1 MAKKGSEAMNSQF
14 RLKLWLLLSLA
25 LIAIAPTPALAQPGC
40 EELNDVGSFDYR
52 SYGIGVHRTC
62 GDFDPICAALRLKQ
76 IALGKPIEAW
86 ISLSREAALSAGVSP
101 IPPNIRNQ
109 VEHLYPA
116 PLLDKVRFKSG
127 SGFLGTLQWFREEMS
142 GGAITLD
149 NIIIFSDDSRAGNL
163 RIWVHELE
171 HVRQYEQLGVD
182 GFAQAYVDQTCILPG
197 DTPAGGYDS
206 GNCQLERRAVR
217 KSNFWNRTD
226 LAAYCTFFWRY
237 VDAAYTGAN
246 GAPDGTAG
254 RPYPDLTTGVKATVA
269 GSILWVQP
277 GAYSVDGNRLSKRMA
292 IRAPRGGV
300 NIRARPTVA
309 GSALTSLSAAS
320 YNGELA
326 RESIAAA
333 FGEDLAS
340 ETAVANS
347 LPLPTTLAGVTVKV
361 KDSAGVE
368 RNAPLFF
375 VSPGQ
380 INYLIPSGTAS
391 GIASIGVQKGA
402 SIVASETLPIAA
414 VAPGLFAANANG
426 QGVAAAVA
434 LRVRANGAQSVEP
447 VARFDQ
453 QAGRF
458 VSLPIDLGP
467 ADEQVFLILFGTG
480 FRGHSGLGAIKVSIG
495 GEPAETLFAGESPGF
510 AGLDQANVRLPRS
523 LAGKGEVGILFTVD
537 NRSANEVT
545 VSVC

>member
-1 MAKKGSEAMNSQF
+1 
-14 RLKLWLLLSLA
+14 
-25 LIAIAPTPALAQPGC
+25 
-40 EELNDVGSFDYR
+40 
-52 SYGIGVHRTC
+52 
-62 GDFDPICAALRLKQ
+62 
-76 IALGKPIEAW
+76 
-86 ISLSREAALSAGVSP
+86 
-101 IPPNIRNQ
+101 
-109 VEHLYPA
+109 
-116 PLLDKVRFKSG
+116 
-127 SGFLGTLQWFREEMS
+127 
-142 GGAITLD
+142 
-149 NIIIFSDDSRAGNL
+149 
-163 RIWVHELE
+163 
-171 HVRQYEQLGVD
+171 
-182 GFAQAYVDQTCILPG
+182 
-197 DTPAGGYDS
+197 
-206 GNCQLERRAVR
+206 
-217 KSNFWNRTD
+217 
-226 LAAYCTFFWRY
+226 
-237 VDAAYTGAN
+237 
-246 GAPDGTAG
+246 
-254 RPYPDLTTGVKATVA
+254 LTTGVKATVA

-277 GAYSVDGNRLSKRMA
+277 GAYSVDGNRLNKRMA

-309 GSALTSLSAAS
+309 GNALASLSAAS

-333 FGEDLAS
+333 FGENLAS
-340 ETAVANS
+340 ETAVAAS

-391 GIASIGVQKGA
+391 GIASIGVQRGA
-402 SIVASETLPIAA
+402 SIVASETAPIAA

-434 LRVRANGAQSVEP
+434 LRVRANGAQGVEP

-480 FRGHSGLGAIKVSIG
+480 FRGRSGLGAVKVSIG
-495 GEPAETLFAGESPGF
+495 GEPAEALFAGEAPGF

-545 VSVC
+545 VSVR

>member
-1 MAKKGSEAMNSQF
+1 
-14 RLKLWLLLSLA
+14 
-25 LIAIAPTPALAQPGC
+25 
-40 EELNDVGSFDYR
+40 
-52 SYGIGVHRTC
+52 
-62 GDFDPICAALRLKQ
+62 
-76 IALGKPIEAW
+76 
-86 ISLSREAALSAGVSP
+86 
-101 IPPNIRNQ
+101 
-109 VEHLYPA
+109 
-116 PLLDKVRFKSG
+116 
-127 SGFLGTLQWFREEMS
+127 
-142 GGAITLD
+142 
-149 NIIIFSDDSRAGNL
+149 
-163 RIWVHELE
+163 
-171 HVRQYEQLGVD
+171 
-182 GFAQAYVDQTCILPG
+182 
-197 DTPAGGYDS
+197 
-206 GNCQLERRAVR
+206 
-217 KSNFWNRTD
+217 
-226 LAAYCTFFWRY
+226 
-237 VDAAYTGAN
+237 
-246 GAPDGTAG
+246 
-254 RPYPDLTTGVKATVA
+254 LTTGVKATVA

-277 GAYSVDGNRLSKRMA
+277 GAYSVDGNQLNKKMA
-292 IRAPRGGV
+292 ILAPRGGV

-309 GSALTSLSAAS
+309 GSALASLSAAS

-333 FGEDLAS
+333 FGENLAS
-340 ETAVANS
+340 ETAVAAS

-380 INYLIPSGTAS
+380 INYLIPSGAAS
-391 GIASIGVQKGA
+391 GIASIGVQRGA
-402 SIVASETLPIAA
+402 SIVASESLPIAA

-480 FRGHSGLGAIKVSIG
+480 FRAHSGLGAIKVSIG
-495 GEPAETLFAGESPGF
+495 GESAEALFAGAAPGF

-523 LAGKGEVGILFTVD
+523 LAGKGAVGILFTVD

-545 VSVC
+545 VSVR